1 MRTFYLTGRRK
12 DQTSFHTLEEQ
23 LRDNEKREVI
33 MMGGTIEELDKLTS
47 LFPSFEVLNEEL
59 KEAHNSNID
68 VCDPIIIV
76 DPDDKD
82 LSQSYAI
89 FDIVYEE
96 DKKILD
102 DRDNIKLWL
111 LEYLR
116 QNPEDISRFKGI
128 RNIYQNKYTDE
139 FKKGIVNEDIIRRIV
154 LGYFENEGYKKYRD
168 IYFELKKL
176 DRSKVKKDEIH
187 R

>member
-1 MRTFYLTGRRK
+1 MRTFSLTARRK

-23 LRDNEKREVI
+23 LRDNSKRRVI
-33 MMGGTIEELDKLTS
+33 MMGETIEELDKLTAM
-47 LFPSFEVLNEEL
+47 FPSFERLNKEL
-59 KEAHNSNID
+59 KEAHNSSID
-68 VCDPIIIV
+68 ACDPIIIV
-76 DPDDKD
+76 DPDDTD
-82 LSQSYAI
+82 LSKSYAI

-111 LEYLR
+111 LEYLK

-139 FKKGIVNEDIIRRIV
+139 FKKGIVNEDIIKRIV

-168 IYFELKKL
+168 IYFELKNL